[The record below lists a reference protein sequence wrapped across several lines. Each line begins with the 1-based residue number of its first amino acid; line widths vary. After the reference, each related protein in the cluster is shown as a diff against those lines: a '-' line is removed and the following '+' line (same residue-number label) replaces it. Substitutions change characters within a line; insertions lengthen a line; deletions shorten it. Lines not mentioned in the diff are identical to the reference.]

1 MSITDV
7 LIKIARSA
15 LEGVLSQLGNQ
26 IRVVTDQ
33 ALNPARA
40 MVQAVVGGIW
50 RGNGADA
57 FVNEI
62 SSLMI
67 PGVGQVIDHI
77 TQLSSDITNA
87 RDIMDRADESVER
100 LVRTRLFDSFEFY

>member
-1 MSITDV
+1 MV
-7 LIKIARSA
+7 AELLIKIARAA
-15 LEGVLSQLGNQ
+15 LDSVLSQLTSQ
-26 IRVVTDQ
+26 VRVVTEQ

-67 PGVGQVIDHI
+67 PGVGQVIDQI
-77 TQLSSDITNA
+77 TQLGSDITSA
-87 RDIMDRADESVER
+87 RDVMDRADESVER
-100 LVRTRLFDSFEFY
+100 LVRTRLFDAFEFY